1 MNPDYIWGTPV
12 EAVIEDGLTEL
23 LEHEVT
29 SDEYSKGVDNLSK
42 LADVRNKLKPETT
55 QVEQKPK
62 TDHIG
67 KESILNAGV
76 SLLSLLMVLK
86 YEQMNIITGKAFSM
100 LPKFTRF

>member
-42 LADVRNKLKPETT
+42 LADVRTKLKPET
-55 QVEQKPK
+55 QVEPKPK

-67 KESILNAGV
+67 KDNLLNAGV

-86 YEQMNIITGKAFSM
+86 YEQMNIITGKAFGM
-100 LPKFTRF
+100 LPKFRF

>member
-42 LADVRNKLKPETT
+42 LADVRTKLKPET

-67 KESILNAGV
+67 KDNLLNAGV

-86 YEQMNIITGKAFSM
+86 YEQMNIITGKAFGM
-100 LPKFTRF
+100 LPKFRF

>member
-42 LADVRNKLKPETT
+42 LADVRTKLKPET

-67 KESILNAGV
+67 KESLLNAGV

-86 YEQMNIITGKAFSM
+86 YEQMNIITGKAFGM
-100 LPKFTRF
+100 LPKIKF

>member
-42 LADVRNKLKPETT
+42 LADVRTKLKPET

-67 KESILNAGV
+67 KESLLNAGV

-86 YEQMNIITGKAFSM
+86 YEQKNIITGKAFSM

>member
-55 QVEQKPK
+55 QAEPKPK

-67 KESILNAGV
+67 KDNLLNAGV

-86 YEQMNIITGKAFSM
+86 YEQMNIITDKAFGM
-100 LPKFTRF
+100 LPKFRF

>member
-42 LADVRNKLKPETT
+42 LADVRTKLKPET

-67 KESILNAGV
+67 KESILNTGV
-76 SLLSLLMVLK
+76 S
-86 YEQMNIITGKAFSM
+86 
-100 LPKFTRF
+100 

>member
-42 LADVRNKLKPETT
+42 LADVRTNLKPET

-67 KESILNAGV
+67 KESLLNAGV

>member
-12 EAVIEDGLTEL
+12 EAIIEDGLTEL

-42 LADVRNKLKPETT
+42 LADVRTNLKPET

-67 KESILNAGV
+67 KESLLNAGV